1 MLHLFQQKKKC
12 FFFQLN
18 NVLFL
23 QFWFWPDCH
32 PRERGFG
39 VQLSLWQWL
48 SEVSFILCLHGV
60 QDGRLNCV
68 WAPLWQV
75 WSCQDYD
82 GRCNLCDNF
91 WRCHL
96 FCSKYA
102 GFHHFAWLYRIC
114 SHRIVFM
121 WVSTSM
127 YIIFECWVIYLLS
140 KFLKHK
146 MPNCTL

>member
-1 MLHLFQQKKKC
+1 MQNLSVVLSNLTVNAPSLPTEKEM
-12 FFFQLN
+12 FFQLN
-18 NVLFL
+18 NILFL

-32 PRERGFG
+32 PRECGFG

-75 WSCQDYD
+75 WSCQDND
-82 GRCNLCDNF
+82 GCCNLCDNL
-91 WRCHL
+91 WCCHL

-121 WVSTSM
+121 WVSTST
-127 YIIFECWVIYLLS
+127 VGL
-140 KFLKHK
+140 HK
-146 MPNCTL
+146 NATI